1 MTTRRRNL
9 LIGEEL
15 LKDPGDGRPTNTK
28 FGGNMMCRVTIGSK
42 GEDVFLLSRGDG
54 MHVEF
59 GDPENAGPS

>member
-9 LIGEEL
+9 SIGEEL
-15 LKDPGDGRPTNTK
+15 LKNPGDGRHANTN
-28 FGGNMMCRVTIGSK
+28 FGGIMTCRVTIGSK
-42 GEDVFLLSRGDG
+42 GEDIFLLSRGDG